1 MTEGRKLDLEIG
13 GKRYSVEIKSLDS
26 DKATVLVN
34 DTEVEV
40 DILGQQKLEPKAS
53 AAKHSS
59 PNAAQNRRS
68 SPPADMPPPVEK
80 KSPPPQGSSSNT
92 LQAVMPGIVI
102 KVLSKEGQ
110 QVKTGEILLI
120 IEAMKMENEI
130 RATRDAKISKILVE
144 PGQKVQTGDSMVV
157 FE

>member
-1 MTEGRKLDLEIG
+1 MAEGRKLDLEIH
-13 GKRYSVEIKSLDS
+13 GKRYSVEVKSLDS

-40 DILGQQKLEPKAS
+40 DILGQQKLEPIAS
-53 AAKHSS
+53 VAKHSS
-59 PNAAQNRRS
+59 PNAAGNRQAT
-68 SPPADMPPPVEK
+68 SPANIPPPVQS
-80 KSPPPQGSSSNT
+80 KSRPSQASSSNT

-110 QVKTGEILLI
+110 QVKAGETLLI

-130 RATRDAKISKILVE
+130 RATRDAKISKILVG
-144 PGQKVQTGDSMVV
+144 PGQKVQTGDSMIV